1 MPDDA
6 NAPGLPA
13 VFVDRDGT
21 LIEEVGCLDHPAK
34 VSVLPG
40 SAEAVARCN
49 DAGRPV
55 IAVTNQ
61 AWVAR
66 GMLTTDVV
74 EAVNA
79 EVVGRFEALGAR
91 IDAVYFC
98 PHHPTDG
105 AEPWRQVCACRK
117 PAPGML
123 TAAAATHGLDLPSSV
138 VVGDLPSDIALAAAV
153 GARGI
158 LVRTGFGQ
166 RYWTEH
172 QDRFTV
178 QPHLVAADL
187 AAAVDWILGPDA
199 R

>member
-1 MPDDA
+1 MPDVGER
-6 NAPGLPA
+6 PRLPA

-21 LIEEVGCLDHPAK
+21 LIEEVGCLGDPAD
-34 VSVLPG
+34 VIVLPG
-40 SAEAVARCN
+40 SAEAVRRLN
-49 DAGRPV
+49 EAGMPV
-55 IAVTNQ
+55 VAVTNQ

-66 GMLTTDVV
+66 GRLTHDHV

-79 EVVGRFEALGAR
+79 EVVARFAAAGAR

-105 AEPWRQVCACRK
+105 EPPWRAECECRK

-123 TAAAATHGLDLPSSV
+123 ERAAEVFGIDLARSA

-153 GARGI
+153 GARSI
-158 LVRTGFGQ
+158 LVRTGFGEDQ
-166 RYWTEH
+166 WTNH
-172 QDRFTV
+172 RHRFTV
-178 QPHLVAADL
+178 QPDLVTDDL
-187 AAAVDWILGPDA
+187 WAAVDWLLS